1 MTSFHILRL
10 LSKQIA
16 KTMTVT
22 VCIEYTVLLFIEDSY
37 DIERLGVTSMG
48 YLLKSFQGLVQT
60 DQRIVFIKD
69 EYMYII
75 AQLSKELFTIIY
87 PHVDINV
94 QYAKPVVIKNVKI
107 VVRQLRNNRLAGGT
121 SNKDGLHISFVI

>member
-1 MTSFHILRL
+1 MMSLLIPRQ

-16 KTMTVT
+16 KTVTVT
-22 VCIEYTVLLFIEDSY
+22 VCTKYTVLLFIKDSY
-37 DIERLGVTSMG
+37 DIEILGVTSMG

-94 QYAKPVVIKNVKI
+94 QYAKPVVIKSAKI
-107 VVRQLRNNRLAGGT
+107 VVRQRRNNKIVGENLQ
-121 SNKDGLHISFVI
+121 

>member
-1 MTSFHILRL
+1 MTPFPIPRQ
-10 LSKQIA
+10 LSKHIG
-16 KTMTVT
+16 KTMTVIICT
-22 VCIEYTVLLFIEDSY
+22 QYAVLLFIKDSY
-37 DIERLGVTSMG
+37 DIERLRVTSMG

-107 VVRQLRNNRLAGGT
+107 VVRQHRDNRLAGGT